1 MHEVD
6 ESLLPSIL
14 QEIAE
19 LIGLP
24 ATLQLVQHYGGVR
37 LYVPKRLSEDH
48 ILITIVGEIAA
59 LKLVERFGGLDHF
72 DIPKAQTISLALRN
86 AKIREEKSTSSVRQ
100 LALKYH
106 LTERQ
111 VRKIL
116 AIEHQ
121 EESRQMGLF

>member
-6 ESLLPSIL
+6 ESLLPGIL

-24 ATLQLVQHYGGVR
+24 ATLKLVQHYGGVR
-37 LYVPKRLSEDH
+37 LYVPKHLSEDH
-48 ILITIVGEIAA
+48 ILITIIGEAAA

-72 DIPKAQTISLALRN
+72 DIPKAQAISIALRN
-86 AKIREEKSTSSVRQ
+86 AKIHEEKPTSSVRQ

-116 AIEHQ
+116 AIDQQ
-121 EESRQMGLF
+121 EESKQMGLF